1 MYAFLHSTIWSI
13 YKHVNERTDRWID
26 GRKTHTLESA
36 LKKPN
41 LVQTHDLILTFELSH
56 LLSSH
61 IIIGNPI
68 VDNHVTFFP

>member
-41 LVQTHDLILTFELSH
+41 LVQTHDLILTFELF
-56 LLSSH
+56 
-61 IIIGNPI
+61 IC
-68 VDNHVTFFP
+68 